1 MIKKKPKPYPD
12 LASEVS
18 LGFFSSGAQSKTK
31 NKNQKPNV
39 IIGVD
44 EVGRGCLAGTVVAAA
59 AVLCPERV
67 LEMGFL
73 INGQRG
79 RGFKKNPKNTDH
91 PIRRIQDSKMI
102 PEEDREMFRD
112 AVKEFALGYA
122 IGEASV
128 EEIESLNILYASHLA
143 MERAVFSLEEK
154 MKIRAD
160 WILVDGHIV
169 PKVFLG
175 RGQPLIKG
183 DQKSLSIACA
193 SIMAKVYRDGVM
205 GEMEGA
211 YPGYGL
217 KQNKG
222 YPTPYHK
229 RQIELL
235 GPTPIHRRGFKGV
248 ILDMKQLGVL
258 KSLLDAKR

>member
-1 MIKKKPKPYPD
+1 MVKALKKPKLYPD
-12 LASEVS
+12 LVSEVN
-18 LGFFSSGAQSKTK
+18 LGFFYSDSVKQ
-31 NKNQKPNV
+31 NI

-59 AVLCPERV
+59 ALLCPERV
-67 LEMGFL
+67 IKMGFL

-79 RGFKKNPKNTDH
+79 RGFRKNPKGTDH

-112 AVKEFALGYA
+112 AAKEFALGFA

-128 EEIESLNILYASHLA
+128 QEIESLNILYASHLA
-143 MERAVFSLEEK
+143 MERAVTQLEESL
-154 MKIRAD
+154 KIRAD
-160 WILVDGHIV
+160 WIVVDGHLV
-169 PKVFLG
+169 PKAFLG

-193 SIMAKVYRDGVM
+193 SIIAKVYRDSIM
-205 GEMEGA
+205 KQMDNE
-211 YPGYGL
+211 YPGYGW
-217 KQNKG
+217 KNNKG
-222 YPTPYHK
+222 YGTPYHK

-248 ILDMKQLGVL
+248 
-258 KSLLDAKR
+258 LLDLDFSEEDV